1 MSRKTSHLS
10 YKKLRSIW
18 FNFYMKLLLIAI
30 VCFWGWSHDPTRQFV
45 SGLLYKAADAVEPG
59 TSKTNK
65 QTIGERIDT
74 ILGN

>member
-1 MSRKTSHLS
+1 MSSKSSPLS

-30 VCFWGWSHDPTRQFV
+30 VCFWGWSHDPTRQLV
-45 SGLLYKAADAVEPG
+45 SDLLYKAADAVEPG
-59 TSKTNK
+59 ASKTNK
-65 QTIGERIDT
+65 QTIGERLDS